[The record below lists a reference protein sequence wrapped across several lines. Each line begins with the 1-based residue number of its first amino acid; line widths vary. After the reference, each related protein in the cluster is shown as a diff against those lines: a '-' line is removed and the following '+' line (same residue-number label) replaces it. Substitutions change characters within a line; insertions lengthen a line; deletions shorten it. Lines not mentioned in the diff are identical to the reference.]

1 MRPLPGAHPAG
12 ILLAAK
18 WIVSFALLLAACAAG
33 VGGASHAQTEQP
45 AQVQALEQ
53 AEAIVRLTGGG
64 PGAVTGPVPLQLKL
78 PHYWDREF
86 PGRDGTATYR
96 LAFQYVPT
104 GHDTPAFYLARAA
117 NSFEMRLN
125 GKLLAASGDLSA
137 PAIHAG
143 QRPLYVPVPEV
154 MLRADNE
161 LVVTIAALSN
171 GRGGLSRIE
180 FGPGNVVRS
189 HYDGALWFRV
199 IGPLV
204 IAAVS
209 LLLAAIS
216 LLIWW
221 RQRDPLF
228 GLYALAEIAWAISL
242 AEFFLADTPLPR
254 GVWQVIVLSSRAIFM
269 VATAKFAFII
279 IDVRARWPGWAVNAY
294 LWIKFPLIVLM
305 ASVLSLPY
313 LKVADWGI
321 NVAIACYVAGAL
333 VWSALRRPNHERV
346 VLAVALGLA
355 TALTAA
361 DFVRIWLTGDFYWDT
376 ALTKYVSLLFSLT
389 MAWLLVDRYT
399 RTTRMLADL
408 NRDLDHKVAQKE
420 QELHRLYAHSR
431 EVEREQATLRERGR
445 IMRDMH
451 DGLGSTLVGALS
463 VLRSGQGSP
472 AVLQEHLQHA
482 LDALKFSVDA
492 MQDTGGD
499 LAAVLGNLRYRLHA
513 RLEAARLRVDWQVE
527 RLPAAAGL
535 TPQIV
540 RELQYLLLEAF
551 SNVMQ
556 HAECGVVQV
565 VARSVG
571 GEARG
576 GGAILIEIRDDGC
589 GFDVAAAVQ
598 GHGLANMRSRAA
610 AIGGEL
616 SIDSSGRGTVVCLLL
631 YPARWEAGETG

>member
-1 MRPLPGAHPAG
+1 MISRGYTYAETAGHLSISVHTVQAHIKNIYGKLAVNSRTEAVFEAHKLGSAENLVRTAARSASGRHPARRQMDRLRSPCCWPPARRAWRRKPCADRTARAG
-12 ILLAAK
+12 AGTGAGGSDCPPDRRRSWRCNGAVPAA
-18 WIVSFALLLAACAAG
+18 VEAAALLGPRIPRQETA
-33 VGGASHAQTEQP
+33 
-45 AQVQALEQ
+45 
-53 AEAIVRLTGGG
+53 RL
-64 PGAVTGPVPLQLKL
+64 
-78 PHYWDREF
+78 
-86 PGRDGTATYR
+86 TYR

-242 AEFFLADTPLPR
+242 AEFFLADTPPLPR
-254 GVWQVIVLSSRAIFM
+254 GVWQVVVLSSRAIFM

-294 LWIKFPLIVLM
+294 LWIKLPLIVLM

-321 NVAIACYVAGAL
+321 NVAIACCVAGAL

-346 VLAVALGLA
+346 VLAVALGACHRAHRRRLRAHLA
-355 TALTAA
+355 
-361 DFVRIWLTGDFYWDT
+361 
-376 ALTKYVSLLFSLT
+376 
-389 MAWLLVDRYT
+389 
-399 RTTRMLADL
+399 
-408 NRDLDHKVAQKE
+408 
-420 QELHRLYAHSR
+420 
-431 EVEREQATLRERGR
+431 
-445 IMRDMH
+445 
-451 DGLGSTLVGALS
+451 
-463 VLRSGQGSP
+463 SP
-472 AVLQEHLQHA
+472 AT
-482 LDALKFSVDA
+482 S
-492 MQDTGGD
+492 TG
-499 LAAVLGNLRYRLHA
+499 
-513 RLEAARLRVDWQVE
+513 
-527 RLPAAAGL
+527 
-535 TPQIV
+535 
-540 RELQYLLLEAF
+540 
-551 SNVMQ
+551 
-556 HAECGVVQV
+556 
-565 VARSVG
+565 
-571 GEARG
+571 
-576 GGAILIEIRDDGC
+576 IR
-589 GFDVAAAVQ
+589 
-598 GHGLANMRSRAA
+598 HSPNMSRCCSA
-610 AIGGEL
+610 
-616 SIDSSGRGTVVCLLL
+616 
-631 YPARWEAGETG
+631 